1 MWDGEKFVDGGG
13 EYAVVGGVLLHL
25 LVEILTFPLRG
36 EFSPPFFIA
45 SPLCVSA
52 FVGEAEP
59 VVF

>member
-1 MWDGEKFVDGGG
+1 MEVVNH
-13 EYAVVGGVLLHL
+13 AAVGGVLLHL